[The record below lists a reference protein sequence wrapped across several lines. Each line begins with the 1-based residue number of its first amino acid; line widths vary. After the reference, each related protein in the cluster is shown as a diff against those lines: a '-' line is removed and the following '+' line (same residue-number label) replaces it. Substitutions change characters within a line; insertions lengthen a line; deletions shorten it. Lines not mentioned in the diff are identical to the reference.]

1 MATKTKTVAKK
12 ATKKVNKPSVAKK
25 VNSSLVNASLS
36 AINTTI
42 DNGEKWQK
50 LASKLIKKSEKVRE
64 QQINMIFDTA
74 EAVKGQVMVGADR
87 MKDLVGIDDELIEKA
102 KNKVINN
109 PVSRKVVGIVEDIT
123 EKVSENPMVQKAEKA
138 TEDMKVKGMAKFNEL
153 KGDVLK
159 QAYNVVNT
167 AENKLEDARKDL
179 KKEVNKATKASKS
192 TATKAKASKA
202 TKVVAK
208 KAPKKTVAKKATT
221 TKAKTTKV
229 AKKVAPKAKVTVAKK
244 TTAVKKATVAKATE
258 AKKEVT
264 KVEEVKTEVNETIKT
279 SAKDDLK
286 LIYGIG
292 PKTELALNNNG
303 VNTYAEFAKLETAE
317 VEAIL
322 EKETVSFANT
332 DLKDWKKQAEVAVKD
347 GAEGLV
353 KWVERYRTA

>member
-1 MATKTKTVAKK
+1 MATKTKK
-12 ATKKVNKPSVAKK
+12 ATKKGDKPSVAKK
-25 VNSSLVNASLS
+25 VNTSLVNVSLS

-42 DNGEKWQK
+42 ENGEKWQK

-74 EAVKGQVMVGADR
+74 EAVKGQVMIGADK
-87 MKDLVGIDDELIEKA
+87 MKDLVGIDDKLIEKA

-109 PVSRKVVGIVEDIT
+109 PISRKVVGIVEDIT
-123 EKVSENPMVQKAEKA
+123 EKVTENPMVQKAEKA
-138 TEDMKVKGMAKFNEL
+138 TEDMKVKGMVKFNEL

-192 TATKAKASKA
+192 SATKAKVTKAKA

-208 KAPKKTVAKKATT
+208 KAPKKT
-221 TKAKTTKV
+221 V

-244 TTAVKKATVAKATE
+244 TTAVKKATVTKATE

-264 KVEEVKTEVNETIKT
+264 KVAEVKTEVNKTIKI

-303 VNTYAEFAKLETAE
+303 VNTYAEYAKLETAE

-322 EKETVSFANT
+322 EKETVSFAST
-332 DLKDWKKQAEVAVKD
+332 DLKDWKKQAEVAVKE